1 MRNYMKFKHLKEPLK
16 KIKYINSVGN
26 FLSYQFIQLSKPMF
40 SLTFHKYTSFR
51 PGSGFVE
58 KISDPDPQHGMNTA
72 TERQEAERQEARSKY
87 EGGEAELM
95 ITAAGA
101 NCRNSN

>member
-1 MRNYMKFKHLKEPLK
+1 
-16 KIKYINSVGN
+16 
-26 FLSYQFIQLSKPMF
+26 MF

-51 PGSGFVE
+51 SGSGFVE